1 MPTIPLLVVMSTL
14 ALASCAHLE
23 SAQTDFV
30 PAYPDRNV
38 VGDPIVA
45 VFEGRI
51 PCADGDGCDMRK
63 VSLVLYGRDRGQVP
77 TTYWLGQ
84 VQVGLSD
91 DRRVHTGTWTIQVG
105 VSGYPNGVVY
115 TLDSTADPSLRWF
128 WRVNDDIA
136 LVLDSTGRPKAGNAA
151 WGYMLSRDCAP
162 YGPRSY
168 GVDRRTRSWVSE
180 GSSNCASSAMPKE

>member
-1 MPTIPLLVVMSTL
+1 MPTILLLVAISTL
-14 ALASCAHLE
+14 ALANCAHLE

-30 PAYPDRNV
+30 PAYPDRNA

-91 DRRVHTGTWTIQVG
+91 GRRVHTGTWTIQVG

-115 TLDSTADPSLRWF
+115 ALDPTADPSLRWF

-136 LVLDSTGRPKAGNAA
+136 LVLDSNRRPKAGNAA
-151 WGYMLSRDCAP
+151 WGYMLSRDCAA

-168 GVDRRTRSWVSE
+168 GIDQRTGSFVSE
-180 GSSNCASSAMPKE
+180 SSSNCASSAMPKD